1 MNLDYF
7 KTFIMIVEKGSFS
20 ETAKAVD
27 ISQPAISFQIQAM
40 EKEYGQILLDRSGNK
55 AKPTETGKIFYRF
68 AKEMVR
74 NNELLKEALDE
85 LKNVVRGKLVLGAS
99 TTPGEYIVPKI
110 LGQFK
115 KKFPDIEPELL
126 IADTD
131 DILEKLINH
140 EIDIAFIGREVLK
153 DSLKSKKF
161 ASDELILIVHPN
173 HQLAKKK
180 VVALKKIIS
189 YPLIL
194 REKGSATRK
203 TFENLLKSQG
213 IPEKNLN
220 VAMELGSIQAILAAV
235 EADLGISIISKW
247 AAKKDLSLGTIKTVP
262 FADINLVRNIC
273 LVYNKKRIMT
283 KAQKEFIDF
292 ALRKHAVK

>member
-7 KTFIMIVEKGSFS
+7 RTFIKIVEKGSFS
-20 ETAKAVD
+20 ETAKLMDV
-27 ISQPAISFQIQAM
+27 SQPAISFQIQAM

-140 EIDIAFIGREVLK
+140 EIDIAFIGREISK
-153 DSLKSKKF
+153 DNLESKKF

-180 VVALKKIIS
+180 VVALKEVIS

-203 TFENLLKSQG
+203 TFENLLKNQG
-213 IPEKNLN
+213 VPEKNLN

-235 EADLGISIISKW
+235 EADLGISILSKW
-247 AAKKDLSLGTIKTVP
+247 AAEKDLSLGTIKTVP
-262 FADINLVRNIC
+262 FANINLVRNIC
-273 LVYNKKRIMT
+273 LVYNKKRVMT

-292 ALRKHAVK
+292 ALRKYAVK